1 MGHTP
6 SWRAR
11 PTASA
16 TADTAAL
23 NITLDT
29 TAPAVAITSAGGSTN
44 QPALTISGTGEA
56 GATVTLFDNG
66 TPLQLPTVTV
76 GPNGLWSANL
86 TLSTGSNSLTAQAT
100 DAAGNTSPTS
110 SAAIYTLN
118 TTAPT
123 GGTPDLVAGSDS
135 GSSSTDNLTDV
146 TAPSFTVA
154 LGATVVAGDTVQL
167 LLGNAPLAHPVTH
180 TITAADVTA
189 GSVSLTVVAGDLGVD
204 GSKAIS
210 AQLSD
215 TFGNSSTTAALN
227 ITLDTT
233 APAVAITSA
242 GGSTNQAGADDFRN
256 RRSRRHGDAVRQRDP
271 AATAHG
277 DGRSERPVVR
287 QPHAQHWQQLADRAG
302 HRRRRQHQPHQ
313 QRGDLYAEHHGADRW
328 HAGSGGGL
336 GFRELQHRQP
346 HRVTAPSCTVALGA
360 MVVAGD
366 TVQLLLGN
374 APLAH
379 PMTHTIT
386 AADVTGSVSLTVW
399 PATSGRRSK
408 AISAQLSDTFGNS
421 STTAALNITLDTTA
435 PAVAI
440 TSAGGSTNQPALT
453 ISGTGEAGAT
463 VTLFDNGTPL
473 QLPTVT
479 VGPNGLWS
487 ANLTLSTGS
496 NSLTAQATDAAGNTS
511 PTSSAAIYTLNTTA
525 PTGGTPDLAADTRI
539 PGAPAPTTSPMR
551 RASRLRSAQRLWPAI
566 RFAAAWQR
574 AAGASGD
581 AHHHGGRR
589 DGWQRQPGGCG
600 RRPRVDGSKAI
611 SAQLSDTFGNSS
623 TTAALNITLDTTA
636 PAVAITSAGGSTNQP
651 ALTISGTGE
660 AGATVTLFDNGTP
673 LQLPTVTVGPNGLW
687 SANLTLSNGSN
698 SLTAQATDAA
708 GNTSPTSSA
717 AIYTLN
723 TTAPTGGT
731 PDLVA
736 ARIPGASST
745 DNLTDVTA
753 PSFIGCAR
761 RNGCGRRYGS
771 AVAWQRAAGASGA
784 RTPSRRPT

>member
-1 MGHTP
+1 M
-6 SWRAR
+6 
-11 PTASA
+11 
-16 TADTAAL
+16 
-23 NITLDT
+23 
-29 TAPAVAITSAGGSTN
+29 
-44 QPALTISGTGEA
+44 
-56 GATVTLFDNG
+56 TLFDNG

-86 TLSTGSNSLTAQAT
+86 TLNNGSNSLTAQAT

-123 GGTPDLVAGSDS
+123 GGTPDLVAASDS

-242 GGSTNQAGADDFRN
+242 GGSTNQ
-256 RRSRRHGDAVRQRDP
+256 
-271 AATAHG
+271 
-277 DGRSERPVVR
+277 
-287 QPHAQHWQQLADRAG
+287 
-302 HRRRRQHQPHQ
+302 
-313 QRGDLYAEHHGADRW
+313 
-328 HAGSGGGL
+328 
-336 GFRELQHRQP
+336 
-346 HRVTAPSCTVALGA
+346 
-360 MVVAGD
+360 
-366 TVQLLLGN
+366 
-374 APLAH
+374 
-379 PMTHTIT
+379 
-386 AADVTGSVSLTVW
+386 
-399 PATSGRRSK
+399 
-408 AISAQLSDTFGNS
+408 
-421 STTAALNITLDTTA
+421 
-435 PAVAI
+435 
-440 TSAGGSTNQPALT
+440 PALT

-487 ANLTLSTGS
+487 ANLTL
-496 NSLTAQATDAAGNTS
+496 N
-511 PTSSAAIYTLNTTA
+511 
-525 PTGGTPDLAADTRI
+525 
-539 PGAPAPTTSPMR
+539 
-551 RASRLRSAQRLWPAI
+551 
-566 RFAAAWQR
+566 
-574 AAGASGD
+574 
-581 AHHHGGRR
+581 
-589 DGWQRQPGGCG
+589 
-600 RRPRVDGSKAI
+600 
-611 SAQLSDTFGNSS
+611 
-623 TTAALNITLDTTA
+623 
-636 PAVAITSAGGSTNQP
+636 
-651 ALTISGTGE
+651 
-660 AGATVTLFDNGTP
+660 
-673 LQLPTVTVGPNGLW
+673 
-687 SANLTLSNGSN
+687 NGSN

-736 ARIPGASST
+736 ARIPGAP
-745 DNLTDVTA
+745 A
-753 PSFIGCAR
+753 PTTS
-761 RNGCGRRYGS
+761 
-771 AVAWQRAAGASGA
+771 
-784 RTPSRRPT
+784 PM